1 MNSMHAELRKDI
13 SMRTCRSLLAI
24 AVGICLAAGWSGPA
38 RAEYPDKPI
47 TLIVPWA
54 AGGSTDQ
61 TARVLAKAAE
71 AQLGQPIV
79 IINKPGAS
87 TTIGMAELASAKPD
101 GYTIGTL
108 SSTGYLVALQ
118 GRDLP
123 FHPIESFSY
132 ISYYGDNVIGIAVL
146 ADAPWKGL
154 AELIE
159 AGKNAPGKIK
169 YGTAG
174 IGTTQHLTTES
185 LQRTSGAKFV
195 HIPQNGSA
203 ASMPALLGGHVDFVT
218 ETSVWAPFVESKQVR
233 LLAVTTPARSK
244 SYPDV
249 PTMTE
254 LGYKSLRSVQAI
266 IAPAG
271 LPEPIRGKLESVF
284 RKALSDKAFQE
295 TMQRL
300 AMEVV
305 DLPGAEVKALVQKE
319 YDLAKELVAEIKTK

>member
-1 MNSMHAELRKDI
+1 
-13 SMRTCRSLLAI
+13 MRRRTLMTALALIMPMLITCPWTMA
-24 AVGICLAAGWSGPA
+24 A
-38 RAEYPDKPI
+38 RADYPEKPI

-71 AQLGQPIV
+71 AKLGQPIV

-87 TTIGMAELASAKPD
+87 TTIGMAEIAAAKPD

-123 FHPIESFSY
+123 FHAINSFSY
-132 ISYYGDNVIGIAVL
+132 ISYYGDNLIGVAVL
-146 ADAPWKGL
+146 ADSPLKSI
-154 AELIE
+154 EDLI
-159 AGKNAPGKIK
+159 AMGKSQPGKLK

-185 LQRTSGAKFV
+185 LQRSSGAKFV

-218 ETSVWAPFVESKQVR
+218 ETSVWAPFLESKQAR
-233 LLAVTTPARSK
+233 LLAVTTPNRAK
-244 SYPDV
+244 AYPDI
-249 PTMTE
+249 PTLAE
-254 LGYKSLRSVQAI
+254 KGFKSLRSVQAI
-266 IAPAG
+266 IGPAG
-271 LPEPIRGKLESVF
+271 LPEDIRAKLESAF
-284 RKALSDKAFQE
+284 RASLTDKAFQD
-295 TMQRL
+295 TMKRL
-300 AMEVV
+300 SMEVI
-305 DLPGAEVKALVQKE
+305 DLSGAQTRELVLKE
-319 YDLAKELVAEIKTK
+319 YELAAELVKEIKSK